1 MTDQN
6 KTVYLVLTGEDIVVD
21 KPSRYLRRETVV
33 GVYSTLEKAIR
44 HIREST
50 GLEGLPD
57 SWPELKEV
65 YIAPKLYYRYTTR
78 EVDEYE

>member
-6 KTVYLVLTGEDIVVD
+6 KTVYLVLSGEDIFID
-21 KPSRYLRRETVV
+21 KTSRYVRCESVV
-33 GVYSTLEKAIR
+33 GVYSTLGKAIG

-50 GLEGLPD
+50 GLYGLPD

-65 YIAPKLYYRYTTR
+65 YIAPKLYYRYATR
-78 EVDEYE
+78 EVDE

>member
-1 MTDQN
+1 MPDQN
-6 KTVYLVLTGEDIVVD
+6 KTVYLVLSGEDIIAD
-21 KPSRYLRRETVV
+21 EPRHWCRCESVV
-33 GVYSTLEKAIR
+33 GVYSTLEKAIG

-50 GLEGLPD
+50 GLYGLPD

-78 EVDEYE
+78 EVDE